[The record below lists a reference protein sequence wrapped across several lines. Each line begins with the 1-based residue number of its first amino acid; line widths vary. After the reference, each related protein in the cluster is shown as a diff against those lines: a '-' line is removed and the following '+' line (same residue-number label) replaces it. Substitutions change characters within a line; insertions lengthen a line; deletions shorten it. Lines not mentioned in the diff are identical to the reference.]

1 MLNAFSVMSVTAF
14 VEGAETDG
22 RKADE

>member
-22 RKADE
+22 EEGG

>member
-14 VEGAETDG
+14 VEATETDG
-22 RKADE
+22 EEGG

>member
-1 MLNAFSVMSVTAF
+1 MLNAFSVMIVTAF

-22 RKADE
+22 EEGG